1 LEACNRKPPFYQQ
14 RKENYVMDANTTPT
28 TGGFANKTIKG
39 VGNLLT
45 FLIILIVDI
54 ALGFFAFKLFSLGY
68 LPLGICFVIIILMIS
83 IAFLVPKAHMFK
95 WMAVGLSAWLLFSIF
110 PIIYTI
116 YNAFTNYGDGHLISQ
131 AQAIDQIQAQTYL
144 PETGKAYQWIAYRS
158 PDNQY
163 LLWVKDSEGNT
174 KLVTQVDAEGDAEV
188 PLVTGEN
195 GIGEIDEDGA
205 PVTIE
210 GYTRLNRILAS
221 TDKNLTNIKFGDPEN
236 TIQVRSP
243 SEAAELLPLFAYDP
257 ETNTFTNQLEGTV
270 FFDQEGT
277 YTAKNGQRLI
287 PGYTAVVGME
297 NFVQFINSPG
307 LRGPLVTIVIWNFI
321 FASGSLFL
329 TFSVGL
335 LISIIYG
342 DPKFKGKKILRS
354 LLLIPYTIPSLITI
368 LIWRGMFNPDLGIIN
383 RMFEAVFNISPR
395 WFTQPWLAR
404 AALLVVNT
412 WLGYPYWMLVTSGA
426 LQSIPSDIYEAAEI
440 DGASGLQKFWGITL
454 PLLLVS
460 VGPLMISSFIFNFN
474 NFNLI
479 YAFINGGPPIP
490 TATTQAGYTDIII
503 SYVYNLAFASGR
515 GVQYGYASAISLVL
529 FMLIAVMSLLQ
540 FRFTNMWEE
549 VGENA

>member
-1 LEACNRKPPFYQQ
+1 MA
-14 RKENYVMDANTTPT
+14 ANTTPT
-28 TGGFANKTIKG
+28 TGEYAKKTIKG
-39 VGNLLT
+39 AGNLLT

-68 LPLGICFVIIILMIS
+68 TPLGICFVIIILMIS
-83 IAFLVPKAHMFK
+83 IAFLVPKAYMFK
-95 WMAVGLSAWLLFSIF
+95 WMAIGLSAWLLFSIF

-131 AQAIDQIQAQTYL
+131 AQAIEQIQDQTYL

-158 PDNQY
+158 NNSDSF
-163 LLWVKDSEGNT
+163 LLWLKDAVGDT
-174 KLVTQVDAEGDAEV
+174 KLVTQVDIEGDAEIPIV
-188 PLVTGEN
+188 SGEN

-205 PVTIE
+205 PITIA
-210 GYTRLNRILAS
+210 GYTRLNRISAA
-221 TDKNLTNIKFGDPEN
+221 KYPNLTNIKFGDPDN

-243 SEAAELLPLFAYDP
+243 SEAAELLPLYAYNA
-257 ETNTFTNQLEGTV
+257 ETNIFTNELTGTV
-270 FFDQEGT
+270 YTDQKGT
-277 YTAKNGQRLI
+277 WVAQNGDRLI
-287 PGYTAVVGME
+287 PGYSAVIGME

-368 LIWRGMFNPDLGIIN
+368 LIWRGMFNPDLGIIS
-383 RMFEAVFNISPR
+383 RIIESVFNISPR

-404 AALLVVNT
+404 IALLVVNT

-440 DGASGLQKFWGITL
+440 DGASGIQKFWGITL

-529 FMLIAVMSLLQ
+529 FLLIAVMSLLQ

>member
-1 LEACNRKPPFYQQ
+1 LK
-14 RKENYVMDANTTPT
+14 D
-28 TGGFANKTIKG
+28 
-39 VGNLLT
+39 
-45 FLIILIVDI
+45 
-54 ALGFFAFKLFSLGY
+54 
-68 LPLGICFVIIILMIS
+68 
-83 IAFLVPKAHMFK
+83 
-95 WMAVGLSAWLLFSIF
+95 AVG
-110 PIIYTI
+110 
-116 YNAFTNYGDGHLISQ
+116 D
-131 AQAIDQIQAQTYL
+131 
-144 PETGKAYQWIAYRS
+144 
-158 PDNQY
+158 
-163 LLWVKDSEGNT
+163 T
-174 KLVTQVDAEGDAEV
+174 KLVTQVDIEGDAEIPIV
-188 PLVTGEN
+188 SGEN

-205 PVTIE
+205 PITIA
-210 GYTRLNRILAS
+210 GYTRLNRISAA
-221 TDKNLTNIKFGDPEN
+221 KYPNLTNIKFGDPDN

-243 SEAAELLPLFAYDP
+243 SEAAELLPLYAYNA
-257 ETNTFTNQLEGTV
+257 ETNIFTNELTGTV
-270 FFDQEGT
+270 YTDQKGT
-277 YTAKNGQRLI
+277 WVAQNGDRLI
-287 PGYTAVVGME
+287 PGYSAVIGME

-383 RMFEAVFNISPR
+383 RIIESVFNISPR

-404 AALLVVNT
+404 IALLVVNT

-440 DGASGLQKFWGITL
+440 DGASGIQKFWGITL

-529 FMLIAVMSLLQ
+529 FLLIAVMSLLQ

>member
-1 LEACNRKPPFYQQ
+1 ME
-14 RKENYVMDANTTPT
+14 ANTTPT
-28 TGGFANKTIKG
+28 TGEYTKKTIKG
-39 VGNLLT
+39 AGNLLT
-45 FLIILIVDI
+45 SLIILLVDL

-68 LPLGICFVIIILMIS
+68 IPVGICFVIIILMIS
-83 IAFLVPKAHMFK
+83 VAFLVPKAYMFK

-116 YNAFTNYGDGHLISQ
+116 YNAFTNYGDGHLISK
-131 AQAIDQIQAQTYL
+131 AQAIEQIQAQTFL

-158 PDNQY
+158 PDNNY
-163 LLWVKDSEGNT
+163 LLWLKDAEGNT
-174 KLVTQVDAEGDAEV
+174 SLVTQVDAEGDAEI

-195 GIGEIDEDGA
+195 GIGELDEEGA
-205 PVTIE
+205 PITIE
-210 GYTRLNRILAS
+210 GFTRLNRILAS

-243 SEAAELLPLFAYDP
+243 SEAAELLPLFAYDV
-257 ETNTFTNQLEGTV
+257 EANTFTNQLTSTV
-270 FFDQEGT
+270 YTDQEGT
-277 YTAKNGQRLI
+277 WVSQNGDRLI
-287 PGYTAVVGME
+287 PGYSAVVGTK

-307 LRGPLVTIVIWNFI
+307 LRGPLVTIVVWNFI
-321 FASGSLFL
+321 FAAGSLFL

-383 RMFEAVFNISPR
+383 RLIESVFNISPR

-404 AALLVVNT
+404 IALLVVNT

-440 DGASGLQKFWGITL
+440 DGASGIQKFWGITL

-529 FMLIAVMSLLQ
+529 FLLIAVMSLLQ

>member
-1 LEACNRKPPFYQQ
+1 MA
-14 RKENYVMDANTTPT
+14 ANTTPT
-28 TGGFANKTIKG
+28 TGEYAKKTIKG
-39 VGNLLT
+39 AGNLLT

-68 LPLGICFVIIILMIS
+68 TPLGICFVIIILMIS
-83 IAFLVPKAHMFK
+83 IAFLVPKAYMFK
-95 WMAVGLSAWLLFSIF
+95 WMAIGLSAWLLFSIF

-131 AQAIDQIQAQTYL
+131 AQAIEQIQDQTYL

-158 PDNQY
+158 NNSDSF
-163 LLWVKDSEGNT
+163 LLWLKDAVGDT
-174 KLVTQVDAEGDAEV
+174 KLVTQVDIEGDAEIPIV
-188 PLVTGEN
+188 SGEN

-205 PVTIE
+205 PITIA
-210 GYTRLNRILAS
+210 GYTRLNRISAA
-221 TDKNLTNIKFGDPEN
+221 KYPNLTNIKFGDPDN

-243 SEAAELLPLFAYDP
+243 SEAAELLPLYAYNA
-257 ETNTFTNQLEGTV
+257 ETNIFTNELTGTV
-270 FFDQEGT
+270 YTDQKGT
-277 YTAKNGQRLI
+277 WVAQNGDRLI
-287 PGYTAVVGME
+287 PGYSAVIGME

-383 RMFEAVFNISPR
+383 RIIESVFNISPR

-404 AALLVVNT
+404 IALLVVNT

-440 DGASGLQKFWGITL
+440 DGASGIQKFWGITL

-529 FMLIAVMSLLQ
+529 FLLIAVMSLLQ

>member
-1 LEACNRKPPFYQQ
+1 MQASFFQQ
-14 RKENYVMDANTTPT
+14 GKENYVMDANQTPIE
-28 TGGFANKTIKG
+28 GEFDKKTILG
-39 VGNLLT
+39 AGNLLT
-45 FLIILIVDI
+45 SLLVLVVDI
-54 ALGFFAFKLFSLGY
+54 ALGYIAFRLFSLGY
-68 LPLGICFVIIILMIS
+68 IPLGICFVLIILMIS
-83 IAFLVPKAHMFK
+83 VAFLVPKAHMFK
-95 WMAVGLSAWLLFSIF
+95 WMAIGLSAWLLFSIF
-110 PIIYTI
+110 PIVYTI

-158 PDNQY
+158 PENEY
-163 LLWVKDSEGNT
+163 LLWLKDAEGNT
-174 KLVTQVDAEGDAEV
+174 KLVTQVDVPGDPEI
-188 PLVTGEN
+188 PLVPGEN
-195 GIGEIDEDGA
+195 GIGELDAEGA

-221 TDKNLTNIKFGDPEN
+221 TDKNLTKIKFGDTEN

-243 SEAAELLPLFAYDP
+243 SEAAELLPLYTYDP
-257 ETNTFTNQLEGTV
+257 ETNTFTHAVTGTV
-270 FFDQEGT
+270 YFDQEGT
-277 YTAKNGQRLI
+277 YTAKNGERLI
-287 PGYTAVVGME
+287 PGYSAIVGTK
-297 NFVQFINSPG
+297 NFVQFVNSPG
-307 LRGPLVTIVIWNFI
+307 LRGPLVTIVVWNFL
-321 FASGSLFL
+321 FATFSLLL

-368 LIWRGMFNPDLGIIN
+368 LIWRGMFNPDLGVIN
-383 RMFEAVFNISPR
+383 RMLESVFNISPR

-404 AALLVVNT
+404 IALLVVNT

-426 LQSIPSDIYEAAEI
+426 LQSIPGDIYEAAEI
-440 DGASGLQKFWGITL
+440 DGASGWQRFRNITL

-540 FRFTNMWEE
+540 FKFTNMWEE
-549 VGENA
+549 VGENV